1 MRRSTLPN
9 VPSHYSISHDNA
21 PNGLLAILEELSDSE
36 NVPTPF
42 ASIALFNARKYL
54 LRAPRK
60 NGLEDLVKCRD
71 YLERCIAIYESDL
84 KPIKTFYVCSR
95 QPDVKASSLLELID
109 RLECD
114 YHDLMLVRRQVVE
127 GIVYLCYDYTSD
139 SNNQS

>member
-1 MRRSTLPN
+1 MPN
-9 VPSHYSISHDNA
+9 VPPHYSISHDNA

-84 KPIKTFYVCSR
+84 KPIETVYVCSR
-95 QPDVKASSLLELID
+95 QPDLKASSLLDLAD
-109 RLECD
+109 RLGCD
-114 YHDLMLVRRQVVE
+114 YHDLMLVRRQVVGGSE
-127 GIVYLCYDYTSD
+127 YLCYDYTAD
-139 SNNQS
+139 SNYQS

>member
-1 MRRSTLPN
+1 MPN
-9 VPSHYSISHDNA
+9 VPFHYSISRDNA

-84 KPIKTFYVCSR
+84 KPIETVYVCSR
-95 QPDVKASSLLELID
+95 QPDVKASSLLDLAD
-109 RLECD
+109 RIGCD
-114 YHDLMLVRRQVVE
+114 YHDLTLVRRQVV
-127 GIVYLCYDYTSD
+127 GGSVYLCYDYTAA
-139 SNNQS
+139 SNHQS

>member
-1 MRRSTLPN
+1 MPN
-9 VPSHYSISHDNA
+9 VPPHYSISQDNA

-84 KPIKTFYVCSR
+84 KPIETVYVCSR
-95 QPDVKASSLLELID
+95 QPDVKASSLLDLAD
-109 RLECD
+109 RLGCD
-114 YHDLMLVRRQVVE
+114 YHVLMLIRRQVV
-127 GIVYLCYDYTSD
+127 GGSVYLCYDYTAD
-139 SNNQS
+139 SNNQ

>member
-1 MRRSTLPN
+1 MPN

-84 KPIKTFYVCSR
+84 KPIETVYVCSR
-95 QPDVKASSLLELID
+95 QPDVKVSSLLELAD
-109 RLECD
+109 RFGCD
-114 YHDLMLVRRQVVE
+114 YHDLTLIRRQVVE
-127 GIVYLCYDYTSD
+127 GIVYLCYDYTAD
-139 SNNQS
+139 SNHKS

>member
-1 MRRSTLPN
+1 MTN
-9 VPSHYSISHDNA
+9 VPSHYSISRDNA

-84 KPIKTFYVCSR
+84 KPIETVYACSR
-95 QPDVKASSLLELID
+95 QPDVKASSLLDLAD
-109 RLECD
+109 RIGCD
-114 YHDLMLVRRQVVE
+114 YHDLTLVRRQVV
-127 GIVYLCYDYTSD
+127 GGSVCLCYDYTAA
-139 SNNQS
+139 SNHQS

>member
-1 MRRSTLPN
+1 MP
-9 VPSHYSISHDNA
+9 
-21 PNGLLAILEELSDSE
+21 

-71 YLERCIAIYESDL
+71 YLDRCIAIYESV
-84 KPIKTFYVCSR
+84 YVCSR
-95 QPDVKASSLLELID
+95 QPDVKGSSFLDLAD

-114 YHDLMLVRRQVVE
+114 YHDLMLVRRQVV
-127 GIVYLCYDYTSD
+127 GGSVYLCYDYTTD

>member
-1 MRRSTLPN
+1 MPN

-71 YLERCIAIYESDL
+71 YLDRCIAIYESDL
-84 KPIKTFYVCSR
+84 KPIETVYICSIK
-95 QPDVKASSLLELID
+95 PDVKASSLLELAD
-109 RLECD
+109 LLEFD
-114 YHDLMLVRRQVVE
+114 YHDLMLVRRQVV
-127 GIVYLCYDYTSD
+127 GGSVYLCYDYTAD
-139 SNNQS
+139 SNHQS

>member
-1 MRRSTLPN
+1 MTN
-9 VPSHYSISHDNA
+9 VPPHYSISSVNA

-60 NGLEDLVKCRD
+60 NGLEDLLKCRD

-84 KPIKTFYVCSR
+84 KPIETVYVCSR
-95 QPDVKASSLLELID
+95 QPEVKTSSLLELTD
-109 RLECD
+109 RLGCD
-114 YHDLMLVRRQVVE
+114 YHDLMLIRRQVV
-127 GIVYLCYDYTSD
+127 GGSVYLCYDYIAD

>member
-1 MRRSTLPN
+1 MPN
-9 VPSHYSISHDNA
+9 VPSHYSISSDNA

-84 KPIKTFYVCSR
+84 KPIETVYVCSR
-95 QPDVKASSLLELID
+95 QPDVKASSLLELAD
-109 RLECD
+109 RFGCD
-114 YHDLMLVRRQVVE
+114 YHDLMLIRRQVVE
-127 GIVYLCYDYTSD
+127 GIVYLCYDYTAD
-139 SNNQS
+139 SNHKS

>member
-1 MRRSTLPN
+1 MTN

-60 NGLEDLVKCRD
+60 NGLEDLLKCRD

-84 KPIKTFYVCSR
+84 KPIDTVYVCSR
-95 QPDVKASSLLELID
+95 QPDLKASSLLELTD
-109 RLECD
+109 RLGCD
-114 YHDLMLVRRQVVE
+114 YHNLMLVRRQVV
-127 GIVYLCYDYTSD
+127 GGSVYLCYDYTAD

>member
-1 MRRSTLPN
+1 MTN
-9 VPSHYSISHDNA
+9 VPSHYSISTDNA

-60 NGLEDLVKCRD
+60 YGLEDLVKCRD

-84 KPIKTFYVCSR
+84 TPIESVYVCSR
-95 QPDVKASSLLELID
+95 QPDVKASSLFELAD
-109 RLECD
+109 RIGCD
-114 YHDLMLVRRQVVE
+114 YHDLTLVRRQVV
-127 GIVYLCYDYTSD
+127 GGSVYLCYDYNVD
-139 SNNQS
+139 SNHQS

>member
-1 MRRSTLPN
+1 MPN
-9 VPSHYSISHDNA
+9 TPSHYSISHDNA

-71 YLERCIAIYESDL
+71 YLERCISIYESDL
-84 KPIKTFYVCSR
+84 KPIEAVYVCSR
-95 QPDVKASSLLELID
+95 QPDVKASSLLDLAD
-109 RLECD
+109 RLGCD
-114 YHDLMLVRRQVVE
+114 YHDLMLIRRQVV
-127 GIVYLCYDYTSD
+127 GGSVYLCYDYTAD
-139 SNNQS
+139 SNHQS

>member
-1 MRRSTLPN
+1 MTN

-42 ASIALFNARKYL
+42 TSIALFNARKYL

-84 KPIKTFYVCSR
+84 T
-95 QPDVKASSLLELID
+95 
-109 RLECD
+109 
-114 YHDLMLVRRQVVE
+114 LVRRQVV
-127 GIVYLCYDYTSD
+127 GGSVYLCYDYTAA
-139 SNNQS
+139 SNHQS

>member
-1 MRRSTLPN
+1 MTN

-21 PNGLLAILEELSDSE
+21 PYGLLAILEELSDSE

-84 KPIKTFYVCSR
+84 KPIETVYVCSR
-95 QPDVKASSLLELID
+95 QPDLKASSLLELAD

-114 YHDLMLVRRQVVE
+114 YHDLMLIRRQVV
-127 GIVYLCYDYTSD
+127 GGSVYLCYDYTAD

>member
-1 MRRSTLPN
+1 MPN

-42 ASIALFNARKYL
+42 ASISLFNARKYL

-84 KPIKTFYVCSR
+84 KPIETVYVCSR
-95 QPDVKASSLLELID
+95 QPDLKASSLLDLAD
-109 RLECD
+109 RFGCD
-114 YHDLMLVRRQVVE
+114 YHDLMLVRRQVV
-127 GIVYLCYDYTSD
+127 GGSVYLCYDYTAD
-139 SNNQS
+139 SNHQS

>member
-1 MRRSTLPN
+1 MPN

-60 NGLEDLVKCRD
+60 NGLEDLNKCRD

-84 KPIKTFYVCSR
+84 KPIETVYVCSR
-95 QPDVKASSLLELID
+95 QPDVKASSLLDLAD
-109 RLECD
+109 CLGCD
-114 YHDLMLVRRQVVE
+114 CHDLMLIRRKVV
-127 GIVYLCYDYTSD
+127 GGSVYLCYDYTAD

>member
-1 MRRSTLPN
+1 MPN

-84 KPIKTFYVCSR
+84 M
-95 QPDVKASSLLELID
+95 LI
-109 RLECD
+109 
-114 YHDLMLVRRQVVE
+114 RRQVV
-127 GIVYLCYDYTSD
+127 GGSVYLCYDYTAD

>member
-1 MRRSTLPN
+1 MTN

-71 YLERCIAIYESDL
+71 YLERCIAIYESD
-84 KPIKTFYVCSR
+84 
-95 QPDVKASSLLELID
+95 
-109 RLECD
+109 RLGCD
-114 YHDLMLVRRQVVE
+114 YHNLMLVRRQVV
-127 GIVYLCYDYTSD
+127 GGSVSLL
-139 SNNQS
+139 

>member
-1 MRRSTLPN
+1 MTN

-42 ASIALFNARKYL
+42 TSTALFNARKYL

-71 YLERCIAIYESDL
+71 YLDRCIAIYESDL
-84 KPIKTFYVCSR
+84 KPIETVYICSL
-95 QPDVKASSLLELID
+95 QPDFKASSLLDLAD
-109 RLECD
+109 RIGCD
-114 YHDLMLVRRQVVE
+114 YHDLTLVRRQVV
-127 GIVYLCYDYTSD
+127 GGSVYLCYDYTAA
-139 SNNQS
+139 SNHQS

>member
-1 MRRSTLPN
+1 MPN
-9 VPSHYSISHDNA
+9 VPSHYSISSDNA
-21 PNGLLAILEELSDSE
+21 PHGLLAILEELSDSE

-84 KPIKTFYVCSR
+84 KPIETVYVCSR
-95 QPDVKASSLLELID
+95 QPDVKGSSFLDLAD

-114 YHDLMLVRRQVVE
+114 YHDLMLVRRQVV
-127 GIVYLCYDYTSD
+127 GGSVYLCYDYTTD

>member
-1 MRRSTLPN
+1 MTN
-9 VPSHYSISHDNA
+9 VPSHYSISQDNA

-60 NGLEDLVKCRD
+60 NDLEDLLKCRD
-71 YLERCIAIYESDL
+71 YLDRCIAIYESDL
-84 KPIKTFYVCSR
+84 KPIETVYVCSR
-95 QPDVKASSLLELID
+95 QPDVKTASLLDLAD
-109 RLECD
+109 RLGCD
-114 YHDLMLVRRQVVE
+114 YHDLMLVRRQVDG
-127 GIVYLCYDYTSD
+127 GIVYLCYDYTAD

>member
-1 MRRSTLPN
+1 MPN
-9 VPSHYSISHDNA
+9 VPPHYSISQDNA

-36 NVPTPF
+36 NVPTSF

-60 NGLEDLVKCRD
+60 NGLEDLLKCRD

-84 KPIKTFYVCSR
+84 KPIDTVYVCSR
-95 QPDVKASSLLELID
+95 QPDVKASSLLELKD
-109 RLECD
+109 RLGCD
-114 YHDLMLVRRQVVE
+114 YHDLMLVRRQVV
-127 GIVYLCYDYTSD
+127 GGSVYLCYDYTAD

>member
-1 MRRSTLPN
+1 MPN

-21 PNGLLAILEELSDSE
+21 PHGLLAILEELSDSE

-71 YLERCIAIYESDL
+71 YLDRCIAIYESDL
-84 KPIKTFYVCSR
+84 KPIETVYVCSR
-95 QPDVKASSLLELID
+95 QPDVKGSSFLDLAD

-114 YHDLMLVRRQVVE
+114 YHDLMLVRRQVV
-127 GIVYLCYDYTSD
+127 GGSVYLCYDYTTD

>member
-1 MRRSTLPN
+1 MPN
-9 VPSHYSISHDNA
+9 VPSHYSISSDNA

-42 ASIALFNARKYL
+42 ASISLFNARKYL

-71 YLERCIAIYESDL
+71 YLDRCIAIYESDL
-84 KPIKTFYVCSR
+84 KPIETVYVCSC
-95 QPDVKASSLLELID
+95 QPDVKGSSFLDLAD

-114 YHDLMLVRRQVVE
+114 YHDLMLVRRQVV
-127 GIVYLCYDYTSD
+127 GGSVYLCYDYTTD

>member
-1 MRRSTLPN
+1 MPN
-9 VPSHYSISHDNA
+9 VPSHYSISQDNA

-60 NGLEDLVKCRD
+60 NGLEDLIKCRD

-84 KPIKTFYVCSR
+84 KPIETVYVCSR
-95 QPDVKASSLLELID
+95 QPDVKASSFLDLAD
-109 RLECD
+109 RIGCE
-114 YHDLMLVRRQVVE
+114 YHDLTLVRRQVV
-127 GIVYLCYDYTSD
+127 GGSVCLCYDYTAD
-139 SNNQS
+139 SNHQS

>member
-1 MRRSTLPN
+1 MPN

-71 YLERCIAIYESDL
+71 YLDRCIAIYESDL
-84 KPIKTFYVCSR
+84 KPIETVYVCSR
-95 QPDVKASSLLELID
+95 QPDVKGSSFLDLAD

-114 YHDLMLVRRQVVE
+114 YHDLMLVRRQVV
-127 GIVYLCYDYTSD
+127 GGSVYLCYDYTTD

>member
-1 MRRSTLPN
+1 MPN
-9 VPSHYSISHDNA
+9 VPSHYSISRDNA

-84 KPIKTFYVCSR
+84 KPIETVYVCSR
-95 QPDVKASSLLELID
+95 QPDVKASSLLDLAD
-109 RLECD
+109 RIGCD
-114 YHDLMLVRRQVVE
+114 YHDLTLVRRQVV
-127 GIVYLCYDYTSD
+127 GGSVYLCYDYTAA
-139 SNNQS
+139 SNHQT

>member
-1 MRRSTLPN
+1 MPN

-84 KPIKTFYVCSR
+84 
-95 QPDVKASSLLELID
+95 
-109 RLECD
+109 
-114 YHDLMLVRRQVVE
+114 MLVRRQVV
-127 GIVYLCYDYTSD
+127 GGSVYLCYDYTAD
-139 SNNQS
+139 SNHQS

>member
-1 MRRSTLPN
+1 MPN
-9 VPSHYSISHDNA
+9 IPSHYSISPDNA

-60 NGLEDLVKCRD
+60 NGLEDLLKCRD

-84 KPIKTFYVCSR
+84 KPIDTVYVCSR
-95 QPDVKASSLLELID
+95 QPDVKASSLLDLAD
-109 RLECD
+109 RLGCD
-114 YHDLMLVRRQVVE
+114 YRDLRLIRRQVV
-127 GIVYLCYDYTSD
+127 GGSVYLCYDYTAD

>member
-1 MRRSTLPN
+1 MPN

-84 KPIKTFYVCSR
+84 KPIETVYVGSR
-95 QPDVKASSLLELID
+95 QPDVKASSLLDLAD
-109 RLECD
+109 RIGCD
-114 YHDLMLVRRQVVE
+114 YHDLTLVRRQVV
-127 GIVYLCYDYTSD
+127 GGSVYLCYDYTAD
-139 SNNQS
+139 SNHQS